1 MAYTKYSLT
10 PADNNAAPPNGA
22 PEGMLP
28 SAVNDTMRDMM
39 SQVRDVGDGIRNG
52 TYTMTA
58 PVITGGSITG
68 VALSGNTLTNPAIT
82 GGSINNTPIGAST
95 ANTGNFTTLGAS
107 STATLNTLVS
117 SGATITGGSISG
129 VSLSATSPNFT
140 TPILGTPTSGTLTNC
155 TGLPVAT
162 GVSGLGSNVATFLA
176 TPSSAN
182 LASAVTDET
191 GTGALVF
198 ANSPALTTPNLG
210 TPSAA
215 TLTNATGLPVATGI
229 SGLGTGVA
237 TFLATPSSANLK
249 TAVTDET
256 GSGALVFATSPT
268 LVTPVLGVATATSVQ
283 GIIGNVT
290 PAAGTFTTLTAN
302 GNTTLGD
309 AAGDITTV
317 PDLKALQVTSADRHS
332 VRPSLLL
339 DFANTKTLDPRITF
353 TRASTASFYDGK
365 TVAKAEENLVTFS
378 QEFDNAGWEKVGN
391 QITVTANSETAP
403 DGTTTADTLAQ
414 TAITNHFIAQQTIT
428 LLANTNYVLSAY
440 VKNVD
445 IDYVVLEL
453 FGATSNY
460 AYAEFNLTTGAVSRS
475 AATGTGWSVVSSAIT
490 SVGNSWYRASVIITT
505 GTSVSVPRTRL
516 MLSDGTTAV
525 ATNGTI
531 VFTGTNKSAY
541 FWGAQLEQRSSVTA
555 YTATTTA
562 PITNYIPALQS
573 AASGVARFEHNPIT
587 GESLGLEIEE
597 QRTNLFTYSEQFD
610 NAAWTKVVNTVT
622 ANSVVSPNGDLTADS
637 LVTGSSSA
645 AQGVVISASH
655 TSGTFYT
662 QSVYAKANGFNF
674 IQVLMPFNSFG
685 INAYANFDL
694 STGTVGTV
702 GSSSTATI
710 TSVGNGWYRCSTTA
724 QCTTTTTSSGG
735 FYIASASNAA
745 RVPTITGNGFSG
757 VHIWGAQLEAG
768 AFATSYIP
776 TVASQVTRSADA
788 ASMTGTNFSSWFNP
802 DAGTLYTQFQF
813 NGAPL
818 ANGGVAS
825 INNNTTS
832 VRYLAAEIG
841 TNNALL
847 ATSTP
852 GFSSATLLTMT
863 VGSKHKIAM
872 SVSPTQ
878 FAFSLN
884 GAAAT
889 QQSGSRNATGLN
901 QIEFGGLANQ
911 ATRNLN
917 VHISKVSFY
926 PTNLTTAE
934 LSSLTVI

>member
-39 SQVRDVGDGIRNG
+39 AQIRDVGDGIRGG

-68 VALSGNTLTNPAIT
+68 VALSGNTLTNPVIT

-140 TPILGTPTSGTLTNC
+140 TPVLGTPTSGTLTNC

-182 LASAVTDET
+182 LASAVSDET

-229 SGLGTGVA
+229 SGLGSGVA
-237 TFLATPSSANLK
+237 TFLATPSSANLR

-353 TRASTASFYDGK
+353 TRASTGTFYDGK
-365 TVAKAEENLVTFS
+365 TVAKAEENLLVPSEGT
-378 QEFDNAGWEKVGN
+378 WWVGSYG
-391 QITVTANSETAP
+391 TTATSSNVAVAP
-403 DGTTTADTLAQ
+403 DGATTAELLYPPSNVSQCALFSSAQ
-414 TAITNHFIAQQTIT
+414 PAVIVAVAISVYLKGNGKQWGYLSYGAGGGTNTIAWFDLTNGVVGSKG
-428 LLANTNYVLSAY
+428 AN
-440 VKNVD
+440 
-445 IDYVVLEL
+445 
-453 FGATSNY
+453 
-460 AYAEFNLTTGAVSRS
+460 
-475 AATGTGWSVVSSAIT
+475 VVSHSIQ
-490 SVGNSWYRASVIITT
+490 SVGNGWYRCS
-505 GTSVSVPRTRL
+505 L
-516 MLSDGTTAV
+516 FTTASEARV
-525 ATNGTI
+525 VVGVSDADNSLSVNASGTNG
-531 VFTGTNKSAY
+531 VY

-573 AASGVARFEHNPIT
+573 AASGVARFEHNPVT

-597 QRTNLFTYSEQFD
+597 QRTNLVQRSEEFD
-610 NAAWTKVVNTVT
+610 NAYWNKDLSAIESNVLV
-622 ANSVVSPNGDLTADS
+622 APNGTLTADK
-637 LVTGSSSA
+637 LRVT
-645 AQGVVISASH
+645 
-655 TSGTFYT
+655 
-662 QSVYAKANGFNF
+662 
-674 IQVLMPFNSFG
+674 
-685 INAYANFDL
+685 
-694 STGTVGTV
+694 
-702 GSSSTATI
+702 SSSTATI
-710 TSVGNGWYRCSTTA
+710 YNTSPLTFTAQAYTWSVFAKAGELNWIAISAYDGAHRRTWFNLATGAVGTNAAGNTATITPVGNGWYRCTVNRTASATAAGYWQINLANADNSTT
-724 QCTTTTTSSGG
+724 TPSDSW
-735 FYIASASNAA
+735 
-745 RVPTITGNGFSG
+745 SG
-757 VHIWGAQLEAG
+757 VYIWGAQLEAG

-788 ASMTGTNFSSWFNP
+788 ASMTGTNFSSWYRA
-802 DAGTLYTQFQF
+802 DEGTLYAEGLSAIGNSASANQMIASIGD
-813 NGAPL
+813 GAV
-818 ANGGVAS
+818 AQNQVTMYRSGVAILVQLTQS
-825 INNNTTS
+825 GGTTVSNLSSGLTATNSTNYKFVTGYKVNDFTYSVNANTVQTDTLGA
-832 VRYLAAEIG
+832 VPVNVNKLDIG
-841 TNNALL
+841 NWH
-847 ATSTP
+847 
-852 GFSSATLLTMT
+852 
-863 VGSKHKIAM
+863 V
-872 SVSPTQ
+872 SVSGNWNST
-878 FAFSLN
+878 
-884 GAAAT
+884 
-889 QQSGSRNATGLN
+889 
-901 QIEFGGLANQ
+901 IK
-911 ATRNLN
+911 
-917 VHISKVSFY
+917 KVAY
-926 PTNLTTAE
+926 YAKRLTNAE
-934 LSSLTVI
+934 LVGLSTI

>member
-39 SQVRDVGDGIRNG
+39 SQVRDVGDGIRGG

-68 VALSGNTLTNPAIT
+68 VALSGNTLTNPVIT

-117 SGATITGGSISG
+117 SGATITGGTISG

-140 TPILGTPTSGTLTNC
+140 TPVLGTPTSGTLTNC

-182 LASAVTDET
+182 LASAVSDET
-191 GTGALVF
+191 GSGALVF
-198 ANSPALTTPNLG
+198 ATSPALTTPNLG

-215 TLTNATGLPVATGI
+215 TLTNATGLPVGTGI

-237 TFLATPSSANLK
+237 TFLATPSSANLR

-353 TRASTASFYDGK
+353 TRASTGTFYDGR
-365 TVAKAEENLVTFS
+365 TVAKAEENLLLQSQTFT
-378 QEFDNAGWEKVGN
+378 NASWTKGAGA
-391 QITVTANSETAP
+391 ILTANSTVAP
-403 DGTTTADTLAQ
+403 DGTTTATL
-414 TAITNHFIAQQTIT
+414 FDE
-428 LLANTNYVLSAY
+428 S
-440 VKNVD
+440 
-445 IDYVVLEL
+445 
-453 FGATSNY
+453 ATSNY
-460 AYAEFNLTTGAVSRS
+460 KGCWQFITGAVGTFAGSVFVKAGTGS
-475 AATGTGWSVVSSAIT
+475 ARFVRVAIVDSAGTSFGYVTVALADGSITQAAAVTGSATSASATVNTLANGWYRINLITTMTVVANSLFIIPSDTGTPPLASLDYGRYVYTGNGSTFSV
-490 SVGNSWYRASVIITT
+490 
-505 GTSVSVPRTRL
+505 
-516 MLSDGTTAV
+516 
-525 ATNGTI
+525 
-531 VFTGTNKSAY
+531 
-541 FWGAQLEQRSSVTA
+541 WGAQLEQRSSVTA

-573 AASGVARFEHNPIT
+573 AASGVARFEHNPVT

-597 QRTNLFTYSEQFD
+597 QRTNLLTYSED
-610 NAAWTKVVNTVT
+610 WSNAAWTKTEVTIT
-622 ANSVVSPNGDLTADS
+622 ANTIISPDGALTGDKLVESTATDFHDARQ
-637 LVTGSSSA
+637 TFSA
-645 AQGVVISASH
+645 
-655 TSGTFYT
+655 TSGTAYT
-662 QSVYAKANGFNF
+662 FSVYAKAGERNR
-674 IQVLMPFNSFG
+674 VLMLLAGGFSSGPSVDFN
-685 INAYANFDL
+685 L
-694 STGTVGTV
+694 TTGAIAVSPSGN
-702 GSSSTATI
+702 SSSATI
-710 TSVGNGWYRCSTTA
+710 TAVGNGWYRCTLTATASSTASSTSRIYTLDATGTA
-724 QCTTTTTSSGG
+724 S
-735 FYIASASNAA
+735 Y
-745 RVPTITGNGFSG
+745 TGNGFSG
-757 VHIWGAQLEAG
+757 IYIWGAQVEAG

-776 TVASQVTRSADA
+776 TTTAQVTRSADA
-788 ASMTGTNFSSWFNP
+788 ASMTGTNFSSWYRADEGTVYQDLRPIALSGNYSPFWINTNTTNGIGSFLTTASHLFVINGNATQANI
-802 DAGTLYTQFQF
+802 DAGTVTASTDNKIGFVYKTNDF
-813 NGAPL
+813 A
-818 ANGGVAS
+818 AVINGGTVG
-825 INNNTTS
+825 TDTS
-832 VRYLAAEIG
+832 GTLPVVNRVDIG
-841 TNNALL
+841 TYGSNTMNSTIKKLAYYPKRLTNAELQ
-847 ATSTP
+847 
-852 GFSSATLLTMT
+852 G
-863 VGSKHKIAM
+863 
-872 SVSPTQ
+872 
-878 FAFSLN
+878 
-884 GAAAT
+884 
-889 QQSGSRNATGLN
+889 
-901 QIEFGGLANQ
+901 
-911 ATRNLN
+911 
-917 VHISKVSFY
+917 
-926 PTNLTTAE
+926 LTT
-934 LSSLTVI
+934 V

>member
-39 SQVRDVGDGIRNG
+39 SQIRDVGDGIRGG

-68 VALSGNTLTNPAIT
+68 VALSGNTLTNPVIT

-140 TPILGTPTSGTLTNC
+140 TPVLGTPTSGTLTNC

-182 LASAVTDET
+182 LASAVSDET

-256 GSGALVFATSPT
+256 GSGSLVFATSPT

-332 VRPSLLL
+332 IRPSLLL

-353 TRASTASFYDGK
+353 TRASTATFYDGK
-365 TVAKAEENLVTFS
+365 TVAKAEENLFSYS
-378 QEFDNAGWEKVGN
+378 QEFDIGVWAKGNA
-391 QITVTANSETAP
+391 TLTANSTTAP
-403 DGTTTADTLAQ
+403 DGTSTADTL
-414 TAITNHFIAQQTIT
+414 TANGVTTLHSLSSTNTIT
-428 LLANTNYVLSAY
+428 SGFPISFSIFVKADTNDFVQL
-440 VKNVD
+440 
-445 IDYVVLEL
+445 
-453 FGATSNY
+453 ATSSTQGNKF
-460 AYAEFNLTTGAVSRS
+460 ANFQLSTATAGTTS
-475 AATGTGWSVVSSAIT
+475 ASTTSSIV
-490 SVGNSWYRASVIITT
+490 SVGNSWYRITMEF
-505 GTSVSVPRTRL
+505 TSTSSSATEYHICIVTSN
-516 MLSDGTTAV
+516 S
-525 ATNGTI
+525 ATNRESNSLSTSL
-531 VFTGTNKSAY
+531 FL
-541 FWGAQLEQRSSVTA
+541 WGAQLEQRSSVTA

-597 QRTNLFTYSEQFD
+597 QRTNILLYSSD
-610 NAAWTKVVNTVT
+610 YTDANWTADGTTVT
-622 ANSVVSPNGDLTADS
+622 SNTIVAPDGTLTGDKIVTTTANADHRIYQGSSLTIGVVSTL
-637 LVTGSSSA
+637 
-645 AQGVVISASH
+645 
-655 TSGTFYT
+655 
-662 QSVYAKANGFNF
+662 SVYAKAAEYRYIGLLNADPNGTA
-674 IQVLMPFNSFG
+674 V
-685 INAYANFDL
+685 FDL
-694 STGTVGTV
+694 QTGVVTSTGANI
-702 GSSSTATI
+702 TATTI
-710 TSVGNGWYRCSTTA
+710 TAVGNGWYRCTA
-724 QCTTTTTSSGG
+724 TSATTSYQIKQIRVFNDGTQSGAI
-735 FYIASASNAA
+735 F
-745 RVPTITGNGFSG
+745 TGNGYG
-757 VHIWGAQLEAG
+757 GIYIWGAQLEAG

-776 TVASQVTRSADA
+776 TVASQVTRSVDLAK
-788 ASMTGTNFSSWFNP
+788 MTGTNFSSWYRP
-802 DAGTLYTQFQF
+802 DEGTMY
-813 NGAPL
+813 
-818 ANGGVAS
+818 
-825 INNNTTS
+825 
-832 VRYLAAEIG
+832 AE
-841 TNNALL
+841 A
-847 ATSTP
+847 
-852 GFSSATLLTMT
+852 ATLLANNGLRAFTLNAGTGSNYHVLSGAGVAT
-863 VGSKHKIAM
+863 VTNGNLQVSYASTLAANTFAKSAYGYAVNNCAYSFNGGTALGDTLAEMPVGLTIAGIGNIEIGGSAN
-872 SVSPTQ
+872 
-878 FAFSLN
+878 A
-884 GAAAT
+884 G
-889 QQSGSRNATGLN
+889 SGYIR
-901 QIEFGGLANQ
+901 
-911 ATRNLN
+911 
-917 VHISKVSFY
+917 KVAYY
-926 PTNLTTAE
+926 PKRLTNAE
-934 LSSLTVI
+934 LQGMTTV